1 MVAEGME
8 LGIATPR
15 SPGLNPGSEG
25 KVDGRADAANDVDR
39 TGDLRRGG
47 DDTCDEQVAF
57 SFLDSV
63 SREICYPQDRK

>member
-1 MVAEGME
+1 MVAEGTV
-8 LGIATPR
+8 ATPR
-15 SPGLNPGSEG
+15 SPGRNPGSAG
-25 KVDGRADAANDVDR
+25 KDGRADAAKVVDK

-63 SREICYPQDRK
+63 SRKIMLS

>member
-1 MVAEGME
+1 MVAEGTV
-8 LGIATPR
+8 ATPR
-15 SPGLNPGSEG
+15 SPGRNPGSDG
-25 KVDGRADAANDVDR
+25 KVCGRADAANVVDR

-63 SREICYPQDRK
+63 SREICYLPDTK